1 MPTPAEIILSK
12 VPLPT
17 HLDSAEIRSRVAREI
32 RERALFSARMASM
45 QYLKSLQRV
54 LAAYADGQLNAADA
68 RLRLMGVLDS
78 LGLSEG
84 SNALTD
90 PGSARRLNL
99 ILQTQ
104 KQMAAAVARI
114 DSQSP
119 AILEQWPAWRL
130 TRFGSR
136 REPRTDWLRR
146 WQAAGE
152 AVGWKG
158 AHRRLLV
165 ALKSSPIWE
174 ALGRGA
180 GGFRD
185 TLGNPYPPFA
195 YGSGMDWEDVSAE
208 ETERLGLDPTSA
220 HPQRASLAPDE
231 RDILEAMGRT
241 GLSAKDFAL

>member
-90 PGSARRLNL
+90 PGSA
-99 ILQTQ
+99 
-104 KQMAAAVARI
+104 VARI

-136 REPRTDWLRR
+136 RIPREDWLRR

-152 AVGWKG
+152 AVGWQG